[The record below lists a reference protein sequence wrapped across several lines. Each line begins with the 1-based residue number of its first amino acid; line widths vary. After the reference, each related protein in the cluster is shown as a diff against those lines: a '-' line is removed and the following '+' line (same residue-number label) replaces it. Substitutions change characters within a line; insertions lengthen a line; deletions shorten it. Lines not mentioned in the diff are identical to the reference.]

1 MMEPI
6 TLVSRSYRELMSYIQ
21 IRICEMDDVDMLE
34 NKLFLIGALSALEQL
49 HEKEVHDAHDTYC
62 TDETCETFLH
72 DLNCERCTK

>member
-1 MMEPI
+1 MEPI
-6 TLVSRSYRELMSYIQ
+6 TLVSRSYKELMYYIQ
-21 IRICEMDDVDMLE
+21 IRICEMDNVDMLE

-62 TDETCETFLH
+62 TDETCETFLR

>member
-1 MMEPI
+1 MEPI

-62 TDETCETFLH
+62 TDETCETFLR
-72 DLNCERCTK
+72 DLNCDNCTR

>member
-1 MMEPI
+1 MEPI

-49 HEKEVHDAHDTYC
+49 HEKEVHEAHDTYC
-62 TDETCETFLH
+62 TEENCETFQR

>member
-1 MMEPI
+1 MEPI

-49 HEKEVHDAHDTYC
+49 HEKEVHEAHDTYC
-62 TDETCETFLH
+62 NDETCETFLR

>member
-1 MMEPI
+1 MEPI

-49 HEKEVHDAHDTYC
+49 HEKEVHEANDPYC
-62 TDETCETFLH
+62 TDETCETFLR
-72 DLNCERCTK
+72 DLNCDRCTK